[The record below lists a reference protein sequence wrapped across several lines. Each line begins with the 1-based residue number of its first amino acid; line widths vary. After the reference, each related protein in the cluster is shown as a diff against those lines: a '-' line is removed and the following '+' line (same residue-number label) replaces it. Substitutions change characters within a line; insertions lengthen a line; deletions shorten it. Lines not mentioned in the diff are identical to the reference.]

1 MSRVIHTSKSLLTNF
16 DLARYLEKMQI
27 INLSGLYNV
36 SPQISLTDVEILSE
50 KGFEKII
57 CNRPDFEVPPNLQ
70 SSVIEK
76 SALEIGL
83 SFEYHPLTFENMN
96 AENIEKQMALIK
108 ESERPVLAY
117 CTSGTRCA
125 AIWAL
130 GQIGKMSKDEIL
142 KTTLESGYNLEGLL

>member
-1 MSRVIHTSKSLLTNF
+1 
-16 DLARYLEKMQI
+16 MQLVNI
-27 INLSGLYNV
+27 SGLYSV

-50 KGFEKII
+50 KGFGKII
-57 CNRPDFEVPPNLQ
+57 CNRPDFEVHPNIQ
-70 SSVIEK
+70 SSLIEK
-76 SALEIGL
+76 VAVETGIL
-83 SFEYHPLTFENMN
+83 FEYHPLTFENMN
-96 AENIEKQMALIK
+96 AENIEKQMAFIK

-142 KTTLESGYNLEGLL
+142 KTALESGYNLQGLL

>member
-1 MSRVIHTSKSLLTNF
+1 
-16 DLARYLEKMQI
+16 MQI
-27 INLSGLYNV
+27 NNLSGLYNV
-36 SPQISLTDVEILSE
+36 SPQISVTDLEFLSE
-50 KGFEKII
+50 NGFGKII
-57 CNRPDFEVPPNLQ
+57 CNRPDFEVPPSFQ
-70 SSVIEK
+70 SNIIKKV
-76 SALEIGL
+76 ATEIGL

-96 AENIEKQMALIK
+96 AENIEKQMAFIK

-142 KTTLESGYNLEGLL
+142 KTTLESGYNLQGLL

>member
-1 MSRVIHTSKSLLTNF
+1 
-16 DLARYLEKMQI
+16 MQI
-27 INLSGLYNV
+27 VNISGLYNV
-36 SPQISLTDVEILSE
+36 SPQISLKDVEILSK

-57 CNRPDFEVPPNLQ
+57 CNRPDFEVHPNIQ
-70 SSVIEK
+70 SSLIEK
-76 SALEIGL
+76 VAIEIGI
-83 SFEYHPLTFENMN
+83 SFEYLPLTFESMN
-96 AENIEKQMALIK
+96 AENIEKQLTFIN

>member
-1 MSRVIHTSKSLLTNF
+1 
-16 DLARYLEKMQI
+16 MQI
-27 INLSGLYNV
+27 NNVSGLYNV
-36 SPQISLTDVEILSE
+36 SPQISVTDLEFLSE
-50 KGFEKII
+50 NGFGKII
-57 CNRPDFEVPPNLQ
+57 CNRPDFEVPPSFLSN
-70 SSVIEK
+70 VIEK
-76 SALEIGL
+76 IATEIGL

-96 AENIEKQMALIK
+96 TKNIEKQMAFIK

-142 KTTLESGYNLEGLL
+142 KTTLESGYKPVSYTHLTLPTILLE

>member
-1 MSRVIHTSKSLLTNF
+1 
-16 DLARYLEKMQI
+16 MQI
-27 INLSGLYNV
+27 NNVSGLYNV
-36 SPQISLTDVEILSE
+36 SPQISVTDLEFLSE
-50 KGFEKII
+50 NGFGKII
-57 CNRPDFEVPPNLQ
+57 CNRPDFEVPPSFQ
-70 SSVIEK
+70 SNVIK
-76 SALEIGL
+76 KVATEIGL

-96 AENIEKQMALIK
+96 TENIEKQMAFIK

-142 KTTLESGYNLEGLL
+142 KTTLESGYNLQGLL

>member
-1 MSRVIHTSKSLLTNF
+1 
-16 DLARYLEKMQI
+16 MQI
-27 INLSGLYNV
+27 NNVSGLYNV
-36 SPQISLTDVEILSE
+36 SPQILVTDLEFLSE
-50 KGFEKII
+50 NGFGKII
-57 CNRPDFEVPPNLQ
+57 CNRPDFEVPPSFQ
-70 SSVIEK
+70 SNVIK
-76 SALEIGL
+76 KVATEIGL

-96 AENIEKQMALIK
+96 AENIEKQMAFIK

-142 KTTLESGYNLEGLL
+142 KTTLESGYNLQGLL

>member
-1 MSRVIHTSKSLLTNF
+1 
-16 DLARYLEKMQI
+16 MQI
-27 INLSGLYNV
+27 NNVSGLYNV
-36 SPQISLTDVEILSE
+36 SPQISVTDLEFLSE
-50 KGFEKII
+50 NGFGKII
-57 CNRPDFEVPPNLQ
+57 CNRPDFEVPPNFQ
-70 SSVIEK
+70 SNVIEK
-76 SALEIGL
+76 VAKEIGL

-96 AENIEKQMALIK
+96 AENIEKQMAFIK

>member
-1 MSRVIHTSKSLLTNF
+1 
-16 DLARYLEKMQI
+16 MQI
-27 INLSGLYNV
+27 VNISGLYNV
-36 SPQISLTDVEILSE
+36 SPQISLTDVEVLSK

-57 CNRPDFEVPPNLQ
+57 CNRPDFEVPPSFQ
-70 SSVIEK
+70 SNVIKEV
-76 SALEIGL
+76 ATEIGL

-96 AENIEKQMALIK
+96 AENIEKQMDFIK

-142 KTTLESGYNLEGLL
+142 KITLESGYNLEGLL

>member
-1 MSRVIHTSKSLLTNF
+1 
-16 DLARYLEKMQI
+16 MQI
-27 INLSGLYNV
+27 VNISGLYHV
-36 SPQISLTDVEILSE
+36 SPQISLTDVEFLSE

-57 CNRPDFEVPPNLQ
+57 CNRPDFEVPPNIQ
-70 SSVIEK
+70 SYIIEK
-76 SALEIGL
+76 VATEIGL
-83 SFEYHPLTFENMN
+83 LFEYHPLTFDNMN
-96 AENIEKQMALIK
+96 AENIEKQMAFING
-108 ESERPVLAY
+108 SERPVLAY

>member
-1 MSRVIHTSKSLLTNF
+1 
-16 DLARYLEKMQI
+16 MQI
-27 INLSGLYNV
+27 VNISGLYNV

-57 CNRPDFEVPPNLQ
+57 CNRPDFEVPPSFQ

-96 AENIEKQMALIK
+96 TENIEKQMSFIK
-108 ESERPVLAY
+108 KSKRPVLAY

-130 GQIGKMSKDEIL
+130 GQIGKMPKNEIL

>member
-1 MSRVIHTSKSLLTNF
+1 
-16 DLARYLEKMQI
+16 MQI
-27 INLSGLYNV
+27 NNLSGLYNV
-36 SPQISLTDVEILSE
+36 SPQISVTDLEFLSE
-50 KGFEKII
+50 NGFGKII
-57 CNRPDFEVPPNLQ
+57 CNRPDFEVPPSFQ
-70 SSVIEK
+70 SNVIEK
-76 SALEIGL
+76 VATEIGL

-96 AENIEKQMALIK
+96 AENIEKQLTFIN

>member
-1 MSRVIHTSKSLLTNF
+1 
-16 DLARYLEKMQI
+16 MQI
-27 INLSGLYNV
+27 VNISGLYNV
-36 SPQISLTDVEILSE
+36 SPQISLTDVEILLE

-57 CNRPDFEVPPNLQ
+57 CNRPDFEVPPNFQ

-96 AENIEKQMALIK
+96 TENIEKQMSFIK
-108 ESERPVLAY
+108 KSKRPVLAY

-130 GQIGKMSKDEIL
+130 GQIGKMPKNEIL
-142 KTTLESGYNLEGLL
+142 KTTLESGFNLEGLL

>member
-1 MSRVIHTSKSLLTNF
+1 
-16 DLARYLEKMQI
+16 MQI
-27 INLSGLYNV
+27 NNVSGLYNV
-36 SPQISLTDVEILSE
+36 SPQISVTDLEFLSE
-50 KGFEKII
+50 NGFGKII
-57 CNRPDFEVPPNLQ
+57 CNRPDFEVPPSFQ
-70 SSVIEK
+70 SNVIEK
-76 SALEIGL
+76 VATEIGL

-96 AENIEKQMALIK
+96 AENIEKQMAFIK

-142 KTTLESGYNLEGLL
+142 KSTLESGYNLQGLL

>member
-1 MSRVIHTSKSLLTNF
+1 
-16 DLARYLEKMQI
+16 MQI
-27 INLSGLYNV
+27 NNVSGLYNV
-36 SPQISLTDVEILSE
+36 SPQISVTDLEFLS
-50 KGFEKII
+50 KNGFGKII
-57 CNRPDFEVPPNLQ
+57 CNRPDFEVPPSFQ
-70 SSVIEK
+70 SNVIK
-76 SALEIGL
+76 KVATEIGL

-96 AENIEKQMALIK
+96 AENIEKQMAFIK

-142 KTTLESGYNLEGLL
+142 KTTLESGYNLQGLL

>member
-1 MSRVIHTSKSLLTNF
+1 
-16 DLARYLEKMQI
+16 MQI
-27 INLSGLYNV
+27 NNVSGLYNV
-36 SPQISLTDVEILSE
+36 SPQISVTDLEFLSE
-50 KGFEKII
+50 NGFGKII
-57 CNRPDFEVPPNLQ
+57 CNRPDFEVPPSFQ
-70 SSVIEK
+70 SNVIK
-76 SALEIGL
+76 KVTTEIGL

-96 AENIEKQMALIK
+96 AENIEKQMAFIK

-142 KTTLESGYNLEGLL
+142 KTTLESGYNLQGLL

>member
-1 MSRVIHTSKSLLTNF
+1 
-16 DLARYLEKMQI
+16 MQI
-27 INLSGLYNV
+27 VNISGLYNV
-36 SPQISLTDVEILSE
+36 SPQISLKDVEILSK

-57 CNRPDFEVPPNLQ
+57 CNRPDFEVHPNIQ
-70 SSVIEK
+70 SSLIEK
-76 SALEIGL
+76 VATEIGI

-96 AENIEKQMALIK
+96 AENIEKQMAFIK

-142 KTTLESGYNLEGLL
+142 KTTLESGYNLQGLL

>member
-1 MSRVIHTSKSLLTNF
+1 
-16 DLARYLEKMQI
+16 MQI
-27 INLSGLYNV
+27 VNISGLYSV
-36 SPQISLTDVEILSE
+36 SPQISLTDVQILS
-50 KGFEKII
+50 KNGFGKII
-57 CNRPDFEVPPNLQ
+57 CNRPDFEVHPNIQ
-70 SSVIEK
+70 SSFIEK
-76 SALEIGL
+76 VATEMGI

-96 AENIEKQMALIK
+96 AENIGKQMDFIN

-130 GQIGKMSKDEIL
+130 GQIGKMSKDKIL